1 MISVLISPAR
11 RSPVQNN
18 KIRFIMK
25 RFLKKK
31 KINEGVISLKIVTR
45 QEMRNL
51 NKQYRG
57 LDEPTTVLTFSQ
69 QETKKGQAF
78 PQPLKVIGDLV
89 ICLEEM
95 EEKGLSLEELLIHG
109 LKNLISGQPEL
120 LSQISSSKSNRT

>member
-1 MISVLISPAR
+1 
-11 RSPVQNN
+11 
-18 KIRFIMK
+18 MK

-95 EEKGLSLEELLIHG
+95 EEKSLSLEELLIHG

-120 LSQISSSKSNRT
+120 LPQISSSKSNRT

>member
-18 KIRFIMK
+18 KIRLLIKKF
-25 RFLKKK
+25 FKKK
-31 KINEGVISLKIVTR
+31 KIDKGLISVRLVTR
-45 QEMRNL
+45 QEMRDL
-51 NKQYRG
+51 NRRYRS

-78 PQPLKVIGDLV
+78 PQPLEVIGDLV

-95 EEKGLSLEELLIHG
+95 ERKGLSLEELLIHG
-109 LKNLISGQPEL
+109 LKNLIRGQSKL
-120 LSQISSSKSNRT
+120 LPQISSSKN